1 LGFKAPQKLNERL
14 NLMKKQSM
22 LLSLLFSTICSVALM
37 TCVVGAQTTYDAAI
51 DFGSSNPSGPWSY
64 WYASS
69 TNLTSN
75 FTKLNS
81 QGVTSDYITWTN
93 SESSVV
99 YPAVWKNIG
108 ANTIFGVPANSIALH
123 PGLGTTDELYTV
135 LRFIAPSSGTY
146 DTSIQFFQGDL
157 GETTALILYNNDLRN
172 PLFSSPTTLSDPI
185 YSNALSLQT
194 GDIIDIMVGPLGF
207 DWSDNTPVNA
217 VLVVP
222 EPPTYALLGIGAMG
236 LLLVLRKKKTA

>member
-1 LGFKAPQKLNERL
+1 
-14 NLMKKQSM
+14 MKKISVSSLMLSM
-22 LLSLLFSTICSVALM
+22 LSALSLM
-37 TCVVGAQTTYDAAI
+37 TCVVGAQTTYNAAI

-81 QGVTSDYITWTN
+81 QGVTSDYVIWTN
-93 SESSVV
+93 SESSVD

-123 PGLGTTDELYTV
+123 PGLGTTDELYAV

-146 DTSIQFFQGDL
+146 ETSIQFFQGDL

-172 PLFSSPTTLSDPI
+172 PLFSSPTTSSDPI

-194 GDIIDIMVGPLGF
+194 GDIIDIMVGPQGF
-207 DWSDNTPVNA
+207 DWTDNTPVNA

-222 EPPTYALLGIGAMG
+222 EPSTYALL
-236 LLLVLRKKKTA
+236 LLSGVPSLWALKRRKS

>member
-1 LGFKAPQKLNERL
+1 
-14 NLMKKQSM
+14 MKKAFV
-22 LLSLLFSTICSVALM
+22 LPSLMVAVCALGLM
-37 TCVVGAQTTYDAAI
+37 TCVVGAQITYNAAI

-81 QGVTSDYITWTN
+81 QGVTSDYVIWTN
-93 SESSVV
+93 SESPVD
-99 YPAVWKNIG
+99 YTAVWKNTG
-108 ANTIFGVPANSIALH
+108 AITIFGVPANSIALH
-123 PGLGTTDELYTV
+123 PGLGTTDELYAV

-146 DTSIQFFQGDL
+146 DTSIQFFQGDF
-157 GETTALILYNNDLRN
+157 GETTALILYNNDLLN
-172 PLFSSPTTLSDPI
+172 PLFSSPTTSSDPI

-194 GDIIDIMVGPLGF
+194 GDIIDIMVGPQGF

-222 EPPTYALLGIGAMG
+222 EPSTYALILLSGAAS
-236 LLLVLRKKKTA
+236 LWALRRRKS